1 MFSMKNQNRAKETIK
16 TVELGHEKKK
26 LLSQT
31 PKISPHQDE
40 GKMESVKMEVSVDSW
55 QSLEI
60 SAKQSDAI
68 TESVKM
74 EIDKKVN
81 KVQNSLFTIFG
92 LFASIVTFFSVEV
105 QILKTA
111 CSNFTL
117 AWLSLIT
124 LWWLVIFVILIDH
137 IWRGR
142 WEEEKKK
149 IAKMFL
155 EIAGLI
161 FLVGIIL
168 ISFWN
173 EQQCKE
179 NEIYQKFENE
189 YWKKIIE
196 LENKIDHKNDFFW
209 DFFKI

>member
-1 MFSMKNQNRAKETIK
+1 MAWVSSWSTYIPLHKIKETEENIQNLTKEVQLLNDDKNRIK
-16 TVELGHEKKK
+16 EEIEKTK
-26 LLSQT
+26 
-31 PKISPHQDE
+31 
-40 GKMESVKMEVSVDSW
+40 
-55 QSLEI
+55 
-60 SAKQSDAI
+60 
-68 TESVKM
+68 
-74 EIDKKVN
+74 
-81 KVQNSLFTIFG
+81 NSLYTQLW
-92 LFASIVTFFSVEV
+92 LFASVITFISVEI
-105 QILKTA
+105 QILKTT
-111 CSNFTL
+111 CSNFSL
-117 AWLSLIT
+117 AWLSFIT

>member
-1 MFSMKNQNRAKETIK
+1 MFSMKDQKRAKKTIK
-16 TVELGHEKKK
+16 TVELEHEKKK

-31 PKISPHQDE
+31 PKISPHQEE

-124 LWWLVIFVILIDH
+124 LWWLGLFVVLIDY
-137 IWRGR
+137 IGKDWWQQEG
-142 WEEEKKK
+142 KSNISKT
-149 IAKMFL
+149 ILFL
-155 EIAGLI
+155 TGWI

-168 ISFWN
+168 ACLWN

-179 NEIYQKFENE
+179 NEIHQKFENE
-189 YWKKIIE
+189 YWKKLIE
-196 LENKIDHKNDFFW
+196 LEDKIEHNKMFSEMYF
-209 DFFKI
+209 